1 METTKPSFQDVLEF
15 VRLYRR
21 KNKLQREIQ
30 DVEKKI
36 RDNQK
41 RVLLLD
47 NLSDYIKPGMSVEAI
62 QGIIA
67 SMKSDYEDRVDDY
80 IIKNAGL
87 SGGGQRRRT
96 VQHYH
101 LLNAYFCENFVPA
114 TASPHRHFAIL
125 AREKRIDIGKVS
137 LILAGHLTQ
146 RRQGDISTPLTSPTI
161 DSPED
166 KLRC

>member
-1 METTKPSFQDVLEF
+1 MLKRI
-15 VRLYRR
+15 RLSHYQGYKNGNYQAFIPGRTGICRLFRR

-67 SMKSDYEDRVDDY
+67 SMKGDYEDRVDDY
-80 IIKNAGL
+80 IIKNAEL
-87 SGGGQRRRT
+87 SKERR
-96 VQHYH
+96 
-101 LLNAYFCENFVPA
+101 
-114 TASPHRHFAIL
+114 
-125 AREKRIDIGKVS
+125 
-137 LILAGHLTQ
+137 
-146 RRQGDISTPLTSPTI
+146 DISK
-161 DSPED
+161 
-166 KLRC
+166 KLKAMGEMKNGEAK

>member
-15 VRLYRR
+15 VRLFRR

-41 RVLLLD
+41 RVPLLD

-67 SMKSDYEDRVDDY
+67 SMKSDYEDRVDEY
-80 IIKNAGL
+80 IIKNAEI
-87 SGGGQRRRT
+87 SKERR
-96 VQHYH
+96 
-101 LLNAYFCENFVPA
+101 E
-114 TASPHRHFAIL
+114 
-125 AREKRIDIGKVS
+125 
-137 LILAGHLTQ
+137 
-146 RRQGDISTPLTSPTI
+146 ISK
-161 DSPED
+161 
-166 KLRC
+166 KLKTMGELKPVDQKEE

>member
-15 VRLYRR
+15 VRLFRR

-67 SMKSDYEDRVDDY
+67 SMKVTMKIALTITSSKMPSSP
-80 IIKNAGL
+80 KNAAISPKAESYGRNEK
-87 SGGGQRRRT
+87 RRSE
-96 VQHYH
+96 VIPV
-101 LLNAYFCENFVPA
+101 LFNEGCPA
-114 TASPHRHFAIL
+114 T
-125 AREKRIDIGKVS
+125 
-137 LILAGHLTQ
+137 LIAH
-146 RRQGDISTPLTSPTI
+146 
-161 DSPED
+161 
-166 KLRC
+166 

>member
-15 VRLYRR
+15 VRLFRR

-30 DVEKKI
+30 DIEKKI

-80 IIKNAGL
+80 IIKNAEI
-87 SGGGQRRRT
+87 SKERR
-96 VQHYH
+96 V
-101 LLNAYFCENFVPA
+101 
-114 TASPHRHFAIL
+114 
-125 AREKRIDIGKVS
+125 
-137 LILAGHLTQ
+137 
-146 RRQGDISTPLTSPTI
+146 ISK
-161 DSPED
+161 
-166 KLRC
+166 KLKAMGEMKHADVKAE

>member
-15 VRLYRR
+15 VRLFRR

-80 IIKNAGL
+80 IIKNAEL
-87 SGGGQRRRT
+87 SKEPR
-96 VQHYH
+96 
-101 LLNAYFCENFVPA
+101 
-114 TASPHRHFAIL
+114 
-125 AREKRIDIGKVS
+125 
-137 LILAGHLTQ
+137 
-146 RRQGDISTPLTSPTI
+146 DISK
-161 DSPED
+161 
-166 KLRC
+166 KLKVMGEIKNGEAKSE

>member
-1 METTKPSFQDVLEF
+1 METAKPSFQNVVEF

-30 DVEKKI
+30 DAEKKI

-62 QGIIA
+62 LSIIS

-80 IIKNAGL
+80 IIKNAEL
-87 SGGGQRRRT
+87 SKERR
-96 VQHYH
+96 
-101 LLNAYFCENFVPA
+101 
-114 TASPHRHFAIL
+114 
-125 AREKRIDIGKVS
+125 
-137 LILAGHLTQ
+137 
-146 RRQGDISTPLTSPTI
+146 DISR
-161 DSPED
+161 
-166 KLRC
+166 KLKGMGEAKGEEKVAG

>member
-15 VRLYRR
+15 VRLFRR

-67 SMKSDYEDRVDDY
+67 SMKGDYEDRVDDY
-80 IIKNAGL
+80 I
-87 SGGGQRRRT
+87 QRTPRDHQQAHSYGRNEKRRSQ
-96 VQHYH
+96 VIPV
-101 LLNAYFCENFVPA
+101 LFNEGCPA
-114 TASPHRHFAIL
+114 T
-125 AREKRIDIGKVS
+125 
-137 LILAGHLTQ
+137 LIAH
-146 RRQGDISTPLTSPTI
+146 
-161 DSPED
+161 
-166 KLRC
+166 

>member
-41 RVLLLD
+41 RVLLD

-80 IIKNAGL
+80 IIKNAEL
-87 SGGGQRRRT
+87 SKERR
-96 VQHYH
+96 
-101 LLNAYFCENFVPA
+101 
-114 TASPHRHFAIL
+114 
-125 AREKRIDIGKVS
+125 
-137 LILAGHLTQ
+137 
-146 RRQGDISTPLTSPTI
+146 DISK
-161 DSPED
+161 
-166 KLRC
+166 KLKVMGEAKVEG

>member
-47 NLSDYIKPGMSVEAI
+47 NLSDYNQTGHERGSHPGHHRQHE
-62 QGIIA
+62 
-67 SMKSDYEDRVDDY
+67 ER
-80 IIKNAGL
+80 L
-87 SGGGQRRRT
+87 RRSR
-96 VQHYH
+96 
-101 LLNAYFCENFVPA
+101 
-114 TASPHRHFAIL
+114 
-125 AREKRIDIGKVS
+125 
-137 LILAGHLTQ
+137 
-146 RRQGDISTPLTSPTI
+146 
-161 DSPED
+161 
-166 KLRC
+166 